1 MILHR
6 GNNAYIFVRF
16 FKLTRIVTRK
26 AAEARTYKGI
36 KIPKDMCI
44 QANVWALHRDEE
56 YWADPENF
64 NPERY
69 EYHVYFTNF

>member
-1 MILHR
+1 M
-6 GNNAYIFVRF
+6 
-16 FKLTRIVTRK
+16 TRK
-26 AAEARTYKGI
+26 AAEDRTYKGI

-69 EYHVYFTNF
+69 EYHIYS